1 MIKIL
6 RKLVVEN
13 FRRLYKEQFPKP
25 PANVVLNYER
35 PHKDQEKGENDHSH

>member
-1 MIKIL
+1 MIKIV

-13 FRRLYKEQFPKP
+13 FLRLYKEQFPKP
-25 PANVVLNYER
+25 PANVER